1 MSAVTGITGTGTVLF
16 RPGSLILR
24 ALFVAWLVAL
34 AGCASRA
41 PEAPPVAVSASTWR
55 LVDRDIAAASLAA
68 TDQAKHYAQESMESW
83 MDLVY
88 KRTDTDFIPWF
99 SSYWTRKWLSMKV
112 AWYRLSSDGEKEQTV
127 NRLAVYLQEEYND
140 RVLGPVSGEIDPDGV
155 MAQATSLY
163 VRQLDERLQAISQ
176 RRGVPMVQ
184 FDQHLQKIPAI
195 ELAPPPE
202 HSASLYQ
209 LVRADPLEELPAY
222 VALIDRIGHNPSGAG
237 AWMTDAGL
245 SSITL
250 RTSEQLESELATSGV
265 ASVIGTIAGRVA
277 GTVISIG
284 VAGFTAMA
292 QEQERPAME
301 TRLRTNLNAA
311 FDEEWLELMRNPDTG
326 VMAGVYHLAGQIEGS
341 LSRTE
346 TLPIQFEPVPRV
358 VPLPGE

>member
-1 MSAVTGITGTGTVLF
+1 MSAVKGFAGSAASLL
-16 RPGSLILR
+16 RPSSLIPS
-24 ALFVAWLVAL
+24 ALFVVLLVAL

-41 PEAPPVAVSASTWR
+41 PEAPAVPVSASTWQ

-68 TDQAKHYAQESMESW
+68 TGQAKRYAQESMESW

-99 SSYWTRKWLSMKV
+99 SSYWTRQWLSMKV
-112 AWYRLSSDGEKEQTV
+112 AWYRMSSDGEKEQTV
-127 NRLAVYLQEEYND
+127 NRLAGYLQEEYND
-140 RVLGPVSGEIDPDGV
+140 RVLDPVAGEIDPDGV

-163 VRQLDERLQAISQ
+163 VRQLEASLQAIPQ
-176 RRGVPMVQ
+176 RRGVPMDQ

-209 LVRADPLEELPAY
+209 LVHADPLEELPAY
-222 VALIDRIGHNPSGAG
+222 VALIDRVSNTPSGAG

-250 RTSEQLESELATSGV
+250 RTSEQLESEMATSGV

-292 QEQERPAME
+292 RENERPAME
-301 TRLRTNLNAA
+301 KRLRTNLNAA

-326 VMAGVYHLAGQIEGS
+326 VMAGVYHLSGQIEGS

>member
-1 MSAVTGITGTGTVLF
+1 MSAVMGL
-16 RPGSLILR
+16 RPGSLLLR
-24 ALFVAWLVAL
+24 ALFVAWLATL
-34 AGCASRA
+34 AGCAARA
-41 PEAPPVAVSASTWR
+41 PEAPPVVVSANTWR
-55 LVDRDIAAASLAA
+55 QVDRDIAAASLAA
-68 TDQAKHYAQESMESW
+68 TDQARSYAHDSMENW

-88 KRTDTDFIPWF
+88 KRTDTNFIPWF
-99 SSYWTRKWLSMKV
+99 SSYWTRQWLGMKV
-112 AWYRLSSDGEKEQTV
+112 AWYRLSSDGEKEETV
-127 NRLAVYLQEEYND
+127 NRLAGYLQEEYNE
-140 RVLGPVSGEIDPDGV
+140 RVLDPVAGEIDPDGV

-163 VRQLDERLQAISQ
+163 VRQLEEHMKAIPK
-176 RRGVPMVQ
+176 RRGVPPDQ
-184 FDQHLQKIPAI
+184 FDQHLRKIPAI

-209 LVRADPLEELPAY
+209 LVHADPLEELPAY
-222 VALIDRIGHNPSGAG
+222 VALIDRISNTPSGAG

-250 RTSEQLESELATSGV
+250 KTSEQLESEMTTSGV

-292 QEQERPAME
+292 RENERPAME

-326 VMAGVYHLAGQIEGS
+326 IMAGVYHLSGQIEGS
-341 LSRTE
+341 LGRTE

-358 VPLPGE
+358 ETLPGE